1 MIWDIPRVLD
11 LLPALRDLR
20 RRPPTQLSGGEQQMI
35 AIGRALMAN
44 PRVLLCDEVSL
55 GLAPAVIEQI
65 YRAITQ
71 IRAGGVAVVLVEQD
85 VARARAAAD
94 RIYCLRHGQ
103 VTLAGR
109 SGDYSRERVSSAYF
123 GH

>member
-1 MIWDIPRVLD
+1 
-11 LLPALRDLR
+11 
-20 RRPPTQLSGGEQQMI
+20 
-35 AIGRALMAN
+35 MAN

-71 IRAGGVAVVLVEQD
+71 IRGRGVAVVLVEQD

-94 RIYCLRHGQ
+94 RIYCLRHGL

-109 SGDYSRERVSSAYF
+109 SDDYSRERISSAYF